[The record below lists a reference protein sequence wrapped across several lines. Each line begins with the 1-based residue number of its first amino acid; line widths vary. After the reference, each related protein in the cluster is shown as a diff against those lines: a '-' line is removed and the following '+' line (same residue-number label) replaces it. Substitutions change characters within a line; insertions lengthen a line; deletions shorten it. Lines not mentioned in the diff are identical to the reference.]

1 MIHIVMMKITC
12 LIVFMMEVIVAR
24 KILMM
29 HGISFAT
36 YVNVL
41 RGQQMGQMKG
51 LLCHALVTEL
61 ATILMD
67 NVTL

>member
-1 MIHIVMMKITC
+1 MC
-12 LIVFMMEVIVAR
+12 LVVFMMEVIAV
-24 KILMM
+24 KNILMI
-29 HGISFAT
+29 HGMII
-36 YVNVL
+36 VICVIVL
-41 RGQQMGQMKG
+41 MEQLNG